1 MAVGFY
7 GSKKLADADFND
19 FDVLYAYNPDNQ
31 SLGDLELKPLYN
43 NISNNEIRKIFGAD
57 GFYKL
62 RLPAAIFNKIGFY
75 TIVIQPKKFEVEIV
89 DCSFI
94 VSQADDDIQ
103 ISKKG
108 IVIPALQFR
117 QTGAL
122 IGYQVEYFDDSG
134 NKIKNLHRI
143 ITSSDLVSVAPSN
156 NTNNAGSTNY
166 NLDDSGSQLF
176 LTLTPDEL
184 SLISDQQKVDLG
196 KAGQKILI
204 SNTFFDPEVIEI
216 EMVDQTIKT
225 LSYALYGNNTRDLGN
240 GVYSI
245 FDEFG
250 NLYKQYNLLE
260 RKNTFTNATI
270 EVKELRTN
278 INLDQNFFNIS
289 QGVNI

>member
-1 MAVGFY
+1 MAVGIY
-7 GSKKLADADFND
+7 GSKRLADADFND
-19 FDVLYAYNPDNQ
+19 FDILYAYNPDNQ
-31 SLGDLELKPLYN
+31 SLGDVELKPLYN
-43 NISNNEIRKIFGAD
+43 NISNNEIRKILGAD

-62 RLPAAIFNKIGFY
+62 RLPASIFNKLGFY
-75 TIVIQPKKFEVEIV
+75 TVVIQPKKFETQIV

-94 VSQADDDIQ
+94 VSAQDDGIQ
-103 ISKKG
+103 VSKKG
-108 IVIPALQFR
+108 IIIPALQFR

-122 IGYQVEYFDDSG
+122 IGYQVEYFNDSG
-134 NKIKNLHRI
+134 EKIKNLHRI
-143 ITSSDLVSVAPSN
+143 ITSSDLVSISPSN
-156 NTNNAGSTNY
+156 SSNKVGSTTY
-166 NLDDSGSQLF
+166 NLDPNGNQLF

-184 SLISDQQKVDLG
+184 SLISSQQKVDLG

-225 LSYALYGNNTRDLGN
+225 LSYALYGNNTRDLGS

-250 NLYKQYNLLE
+250 NLYRQYNLME
-260 RKNTFTNATI
+260 RKNTFTQASI
-270 EVKELRTN
+270 EIKELRTN

-289 QGVNI
+289 QGINV

>member
-7 GSKKLADADFND
+7 GSKRLADADFND

-31 SLGDLELKPLYN
+31 SLGDLTLKPLYN
-43 NISNNEIRKIFGAD
+43 NISNNEVRKIIGAD

-62 RLPAAIFNKIGFY
+62 RLPANVFNQVGFY

-94 VSQADDDIQ
+94 VSAGDDEIQ
-103 ISKKG
+103 VSKKG
-108 IVIPALQFR
+108 IVIPTLQFR

-122 IGYQVEYFDDSG
+122 IGYNVEYFDDSG

-143 ITSSDLVSVAPSN
+143 ITSSDLVSVS
-156 NTNNAGSTNY
+156 TSTNSSSPGATTY
-166 NLDDSGSQLF
+166 ILDQTGSNLF

-225 LSYALYGNNTRDLGN
+225 LSYALYGNNTRDLGT
-240 GVYSI
+240 GIYSI

-250 NLYKQYNLLE
+250 NLYRQYNLLE
-260 RKNTFTNATI
+260 RKNEFTTATI

-278 INLDQNFFNIS
+278 VNLDQNFFNLS
-289 QGVNI
+289 QGVNL

>member
-1 MAVGFY
+1 MSVGFY
-7 GSKKLADADFND
+7 GSKRLADADFND
-19 FDVLYAYNPDNQ
+19 FDILYSYNPNNQ
-31 SLGDLELKPLYN
+31 SVGDLELKPLFN
-43 NISNNEIRKIFGAD
+43 SISNNEIKKMIGAD

-62 RLPAAIFNKIGFY
+62 RLPATIFNKLGFY
-75 TIVIQPKKFEVEIV
+75 TIVVQPKKFEVEVV

-94 VSQADDDIQ
+94 VSAQDTDIQ

-122 IGYQVEYFDDSG
+122 IGYRVEYFDKDD
-134 NKIKNLHRI
+134 NKIKNLNRI
-143 ITSSDLVSVAPSN
+143 ITSSDLVSVAASSQN
-156 NTNNAGSTNY
+156 NNPGSTSY
-166 NLDDSGSQLF
+166 NLDSSGNLLF

-184 SLISDQQKVDLG
+184 SLISNQQQVDLG
-196 KAGQKILI
+196 SSGQKILI
-204 SNTFFDPEVIEI
+204 SNTFFDPEVIEV

-225 LSYALYGNNTRDLGN
+225 LSYGLYGNNTRDLGS

-260 RKNTFTNATI
+260 RKNQFTQATI

-278 INLDQNFFNIS
+278 VNLDQNFFNIS